1 MSLCSPALDRLVS
14 GSAVLA
20 AVAVLTIGCT
30 PAPPQ
35 NGSTT
40 AAPSASATASPTL
53 ETGRNGRTV
62 LPTAASTACGLV
74 DEPAIRS
81 SLGAVADSIQ
91 PAQPDAERTP
101 EGVIYDSCIHALDA
115 GGATTNALTV
125 QLITYPSVEEA
136 DRANPYGLLVDPED
150 VAGLKHPA
158 KYSMLDLSTSTEF
171 VLVSVDGAR
180 IVKLIVALPK
190 DTAWDK
196 SSGRASLL
204 RLAQAAGL

>member
-1 MSLCSPALDRLVS
+1 MSLCRPVLGRFVS
-14 GSAVLA
+14 ASAVLA
-20 AVAVLTIGCT
+20 VLVTGCT

-35 NGSTT
+35 NGSTS
-40 AAPSASATASPTL
+40 AAPATSATAPPSL

-74 DEPAIRS
+74 DESAIHS
-81 SLGAVADSIQ
+81 SLGAVADSVQ

-125 QLITYPSVEEA
+125 QLITYPNADEA

-150 VAGLKHPA
+150 VTDLQHPA
-158 KYSMLDLSTSTEF
+158 KYSVLDLSASTEF
-171 VLVSVDGAR
+171 VLVSIDGAR
-180 IVKLIVALPK
+180 VTKLIVALPK
-190 DTAWDK
+190 ESSWDK
-196 SSGRASLL
+196 AVGKASILK
-204 RLAQAAGL
+204 LAQAADL